1 MEMSEATIVEEEYG
15 KGRTMVRKLKY
26 VSIAIVIALCATA
39 MLYGPA
45 QAPALAQRQPA
56 RSESDKAQPATIMV
70 EAFVVEV
77 NLPALDEL
85 GVSPIGQPPRNVS
98 VENILACLANHQARV
113 AVGAKEAVLDRASS
127 TVKTTRTT
135 YVKRGDRQQANYN
148 PYDSGTTLSV
158 RATLLPEEMVAID
171 YSLTCRVFM
180 PRSESE
186 EAPPDTE
193 GWEWGGDVLLRLG
206 KPAIVA
212 ATQDRQ
218 RGIFLL
224 LTALVQ
230 D

>member
-1 MEMSEATIVEEEYG
+1 
-15 KGRTMVRKLKY
+15 MVRKLRY

-39 MLYGPA
+39 LIYGPMQPAA
-45 QAPALAQRQPA
+45 QAQKRSTQ
-56 RSESDKAQPATIMV
+56 SESDEAQAATILL

-85 GVSPIGQPPRNVS
+85 GVSPIGEPPHNVS
-98 VENILACLANHQARV
+98 VENVLACLSNHRAHV
-113 AVGAKEAVLDRASS
+113 AVGAKGAVLDRASS
-127 TVKTTRTT
+127 TVKTVRTT
-135 YVKRGDRQQANYN
+135 YVKRADRQQASYN
-148 PYDSGTTLSV
+148 PYESGTTLSV
-158 RATLLPEEMVAID
+158 RATLLPKEMVAID
-171 YSLTCRVFM
+171 YGLTCRVFM

-186 EAPPDTE
+186 GTPPDTE

-206 KPAIVA
+206 EPAIVA
-212 ATQDRQ
+212 ATQERQ